1 MHDSTEEIIEVG
13 DKLKSTLT
21 NRIVKVIQVSK
32 DITFI
37 LDEKQYSLTQRELY
51 WSAWKKIYENSTTNK
66 N

>member
-21 NRIVKVIQVSK
+21 NRIVEVIQVSK

-37 LDEKQYSLTQRELY
+37 LDGKQYSLTQRELY
-51 WSAWKKIYENSTTNK
+51 WSAWIKQMSEQRN
-66 N
+66 